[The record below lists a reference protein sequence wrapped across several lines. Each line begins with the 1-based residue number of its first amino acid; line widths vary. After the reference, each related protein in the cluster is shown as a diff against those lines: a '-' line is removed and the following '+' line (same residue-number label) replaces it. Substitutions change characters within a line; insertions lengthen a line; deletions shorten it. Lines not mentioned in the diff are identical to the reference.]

1 MLVKFLDGTER
12 EMADLSGADLCGAD
26 LLVPG
31 ARQVTYEV
39 SMMYCADLEC
49 WRAVIYRG
57 WQILMQ
63 ADGKTQRVAL
73 MRARAGVRTW
83 RKRQARQALRVA

>member
-31 ARQVTYEV
+31 ARQVTYTSTYEISLV
-39 SMMYCADLEC
+39 YCADLEC

-83 RKRQARQALRVA
+83 RKSEPR